1 MARQQTRVSISRP
14 SAVVDNVLI
23 QIADSQRVVC
33 CTPDSLVW
41 PSRCSELPAGLTT
54 VLKITTKEHPES
66 FTLVLEGRLC
76 RPWLGEVEDRWSEL
90 ISSAAE
96 KQLLVDLAGV
106 TFIDQDGEKLLA
118 SILER
123 GAAVRASGVLVRYM
137 VQQAQQQIAR
147 DARRA
152 SRSTPKPRRGPGVP

>member
-1 MARQQTRVSISRP
+1 M
-14 SAVVDNVLI
+14 
-23 QIADSQRVVC
+23 
-33 CTPDSLVW
+33 
-41 PSRCSELPAGLTT
+41 
-54 VLKITTKEHPES
+54 LKITTKDLPES

-90 ISSAAE
+90 ISSAGE

-118 SILER
+118 SILVR
-123 GAAVRASGVLVRYM
+123 GTAVRASGVLVSSYM
-137 VQQAQQQIAR
+137 VQQVQQQIAQE
-147 DARRA
+147 ATRA